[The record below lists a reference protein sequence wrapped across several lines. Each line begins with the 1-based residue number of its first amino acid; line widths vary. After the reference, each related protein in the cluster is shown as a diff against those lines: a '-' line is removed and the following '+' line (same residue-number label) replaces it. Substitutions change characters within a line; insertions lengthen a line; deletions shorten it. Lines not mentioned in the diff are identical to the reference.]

1 MRVKKAYLK
10 AVVRTLPRGFYLRSY
25 VLRDLARSIDFLL
38 VCQPDAD
45 LAALETEFGK
55 PEEYALGMMGQ
66 EDFARLLHRARIRL
80 IIACAVCAVGIA
92 TLITALVFKFFY
104 VQVEYIYV
112 RGTEI
117 TTFKK
122 GEFHFHGF

>member
-45 LAALETEFGK
+45 LATLEAEFGK
-55 PEEYALGMMGQ
+55 PEEFVRTFLCDADPA
-66 EDFARLLHRARIRL
+66 EIARITRRRQIL
-80 IIACAVCAVGIA
+80 AALLTVAGVLMIVGGFYCIYQ
-92 TLITALVFKFFY
+92 ITRPVDLGYYGV
-104 VQVEYIYV
+104 V
-112 RGTEI
+112 TMS
-117 TTFKK
+117 
-122 GEFHFHGF
+122 HGGVSNYG